1 MEKYQKRAED
11 KTGVQEQAAEGT
23 VFACCH
29 CILLQRGSRLA
40 LLGCETGAVV
50 RTSAA

>member
-23 VFACCH
+23 VFTSCH

-50 RTSAA
+50 PTSAA